1 MKTETRGAD
10 VGADAWHAG
19 FAAADAAAPDVDDV
33 ANVAAAPAAKMTSR
47 PLRGRVYTCD
57 K

>member
-1 MKTETRGAD
+1 MKMEKRGAD
-10 VGADAWHAG
+10 VGADAWHAV
-19 FAAADAAAPDVDDV
+19 FAAADAAAPAVDDV
-33 ANVAAAPAAKMTSR
+33 ANVAAAGAAKMTFR